1 MSGGKK
7 RKSKGSIFWTVCFTM
22 LLVRTFWTVQAAE
35 EMEMGGFEVE
45 IGVGEQQ
52 EIPEDFK
59 FDEETPTEKP
69 PTEEA
74 PPEEVPVEEA
84 PPEEVPT
91 GEVSSDG
98 TQAQDTSVEE
108 QLLGELQKPELT
120 ADPIPEETPMSIP
133 ASAPAEIPLPT
144 PTPVPTLTP
153 APTPVPVPTLTP
165 APVPTLTSVPV
176 PTATPQPAAA
186 PEPAVPPKSVV
197 TPAPSPKIVHR
208 IFAEND
214 TVPSVKVQCRGAV
227 QVFSFRVNKEECAWR
242 WEGDM
247 LRAVTEAAEGENRL
261 ELLLVSPC
269 GEKILLSHGR

>member
-1 MSGGKK
+1 
-7 RKSKGSIFWTVCFTM
+7 M

-59 FDEETPTEKP
+59 FDEETPIAKP
-69 PTEEA
+69 SA
-74 PPEEVPVEEA
+74 EEA

-91 GEVSSDG
+91 GEVISDG

-133 ASAPAEIPLPT
+133 ASVPAEIPLPT
-144 PTPVPTLTP
+144 PTPVPTLTPAPAPTLTP

-186 PEPAVPPKSVV
+186 PAPAVPPKSVV

-227 QVFSFRVNKEECAWR
+227 QVFSFRVNKKECAWR

>member
-59 FDEETPTEKP
+59 FDEETPTAKP
-69 PTEEA
+69 PAEEA
-74 PPEEVPVEEA
+74 PPEEVPVEEVPVEEA
-84 PPEEVPT
+84 PVEEVPT
-91 GEVSSDG
+91 GEVISDG

-133 ASAPAEIPLPT
+133 ASAPAETPLPT
-144 PTPVPTLTP
+144 PTPVPTP
-153 APTPVPVPTLTP
+153 TP

-176 PTATPQPAAA
+176 PTATPQPAATPA
-186 PEPAVPPKSVV
+186 PAVPPKSVV

-227 QVFSFRVNKEECAWR
+227 QVFSFRVNKKECAWR